1 MMILE
6 EAIINALSSP
16 SSLRAIKPL
25 SSKTA
30 EEHVRSSPEPPP
42 LDDVTDDTD
51 LNRGTSTANELR
63 ILKDKFEL
71 LKEKTEAVDSIED
84 KEIQV
89 IVRSIPFLETL
100 SKNLQ
105 WNDNRT
111 RNLDSNT
118 RIFLKSSWKKLI
130 RISFWVI
137 SRLLVRPLQSYF

>member
-16 SSLRAIKPL
+16 SSLREIKLL

-51 LNRGTSTANELR
+51 LNRGTTTANELR

>member
-1 MMILE
+1 MALADE
-6 EAIINALSSP
+6 NVKALSSP
-16 SSLRAIKPL
+16 SSLREIKLL

-71 LKEKTEAVDSIED
+71 LMEKTEAVDSIED
-84 KEIQV
+84 KEIQD
-89 IVRSIPFLETL
+89 IVRSM
-100 SKNLQ
+100 
-105 WNDNRT
+105 
-111 RNLDSNT
+111 
-118 RIFLKSSWKKLI
+118 FLKSSWKKLI